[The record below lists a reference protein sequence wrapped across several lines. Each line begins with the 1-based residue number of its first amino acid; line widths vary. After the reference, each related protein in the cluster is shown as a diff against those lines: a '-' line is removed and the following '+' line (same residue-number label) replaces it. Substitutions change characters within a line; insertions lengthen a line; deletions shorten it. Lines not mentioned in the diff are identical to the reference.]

1 MVTPANNS
9 AKPNYLVP
17 FIIMVVLMALI
28 GLITNLNQ
36 QFQAP
41 MQAAY
46 LIKGGNM
53 TNTLATVLNFAFFL
67 AYLVMGPISTNY
79 IEKKGYKKTLILG
92 LGILIVG
99 FAVYMLSAWYFDRFD
114 MANFAP
120 AIEEAKAI
128 ESEGSVAAMQAK
140 AAATGNFAVNTTP
153 LGEFSGLTWQQG
165 ITLPVAY
172 WIFLIAAFIAGTA
185 LTYLQA
191 VVNPYLV
198 ACDVPGTTGVQRQNI
213 SGAGNSLMTT
223 LGPLFVAYLIFNGKG
238 GLEVDITSLYI
249 PIFCLMILVAV
260 LAVVLSR
267 TNLPEIEGV
276 SSGNE
281 KLPDSIW
288 SFRQLSL
295 GLVALFFYVGV
306 EVCVGAN
313 IVLYAMNDL
322 AMAAKLGA
330 TLASFY
336 WGGMLVGRL
345 LGSFLNKVSARTQ
358 LNVSA
363 LVALILVILSMVTQN
378 PYFLCAIGLFHSVM
392 WPSIFTLSLNGL
404 GRYTSKASGILMMG
418 CFGGALL
425 PVVQGL
431 LADII
436 GWNDSWL
443 LVAVGEAIILF
454 YALWGCKPNKRDVAP
469 ESTANA

>member
-1 MVTPANNS
+1 MTKTYNQT
-9 AKPNYLVP
+9 KPNYLVP

-46 LIKGGNM
+46 LIKGGSM
-53 TNTLATVLNFAFFL
+53 TNTLTTALNFAFFL
-67 AYLVMGPISTNY
+67 AYLVMGPISTRY
-79 IEKKGYKKTLILG
+79 IEKNGYKKSLILG
-92 LGILIVG
+92 LGILIVA
-99 FAVYMLSAWYFDRFD
+99 FAIYMCSAWCFDSFDLPRFSD
-114 MANFAP
+114 AINEAKS
-120 AIEEAKAI
+120 IEEQ
-128 ESEGSVAAMQAK
+128 GSIAAMQAS
-140 AAATGNFAVNTTP
+140 AAETGNFAVNTAKSGDFT
-153 LGEFSGLTWQQG
+153 GLTWQG
-165 ITLPVAY
+165 PVTLPIAY
-172 WIFLIAAFIAGTA
+172 WIFLIAAFVAGTA

-213 SGAGNSLMTT
+213 SGTGNSLMTT
-223 LGPLFVAYLIFNGKG
+223 LGPLFVAYVIFSGKS
-238 GLEVDITSLYI
+238 GLEVNITSLYL
-249 PIFCLMILVAV
+249 PIICLMVLVAV
-260 LAVVLSR
+260 IVFALTR
-267 TNLPEIEGV
+267 INLPEIEGV
-276 SSGNE
+276 SSGDE
-281 KLPDSIW
+281 KLPDSVW

-295 GLVALFFYVGV
+295 GLVTLFFYVGV

-336 WGGMLVGRL
+336 WGGLLVGRFV
-345 LGSFLNKVSARTQ
+345 GSFLSKVSARTQ
-358 LNVSA
+358 LMIAA
-363 LVALILVILSMVTQN
+363 LAALILVILAMVTEN

-392 WPSIFTLSLNGL
+392 WPSTFTLSLNGL

-425 PVVQGL
+425 PVIQGAM
-431 LADII
+431 ADGI
-436 GWNDSWL
+436 GWNVSWI
-443 LVAVGEAIILF
+443 LVAIGEAWILF
-454 YALWGCKPNKRDVAP
+454 YALWGCKPNKTDVP
-469 ESTANA
+469 VTRTAA